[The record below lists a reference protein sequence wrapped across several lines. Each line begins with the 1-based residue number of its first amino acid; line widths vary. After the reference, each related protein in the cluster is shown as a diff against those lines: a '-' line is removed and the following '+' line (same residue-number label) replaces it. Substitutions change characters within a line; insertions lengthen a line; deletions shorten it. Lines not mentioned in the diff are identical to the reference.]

1 MTTGQLMSSSRDIE
15 SLFKRFGGDAGR
27 YHEVRAEADADA
39 ARARWPLLAGVEL
52 QADDAPRTPAPI
64 AAEHTQPEVDAVTAD
79 TRVAS
84 ATDAAARDRSAGAL
98 KKLVGK
104 SSASDRTRAPG
115 SSEPLQTL
123 FERLRGHAPA
133 DAPKQPP
140 VWTGRS

>member
-1 MTTGQLMSSSRDIE
+1 MSSSRDIE

-52 QADDAPRTPAPI
+52 QADDAPRTPAPS
-64 AAEHTQPEVDAVTAD
+64 AAERTQPEA
-79 TRVAS
+79 
-84 ATDAAARDRSAGAL
+84 RSAGAL

-104 SSASDRTRAPG
+104 SPASDRTRAPG

-123 FERLRGHAPA
+123 FERLRGHVPA
-133 DAPKQPP
+133 DAPKPPP

>member
-1 MTTGQLMSSSRDIE
+1 MPMR
-15 SLFKRFGGDAGR
+15 
-27 YHEVRAEADADA
+27 
-39 ARARWPLLAGVEL
+39 RARWPLLAGVEL

-104 SSASDRTRAPG
+104 SPASDRTRAPG

-123 FERLRGHAPA
+123 FERLRGHVPA